1 MELFLQATAA
11 VLLAVIL
18 FLVLNGHSKELALL
32 LTLAVCCAVIVAAGR
47 FLQPLF
53 EFLDNL
59 QQIGHLDNAYLD
71 TLLKVVG
78 IGFLAE
84 IAALVCSDAGNAT
97 LGKSLQML
105 ATCVIFWLSVPL
117 LTSLLELIED
127 ILGGV

>member
-47 FLQPLF
+47 FVQPVF

-71 TLLKVVG
+71 TLL
-78 IGFLAE
+78 
-84 IAALVCSDAGNAT
+84 
-97 LGKSLQML
+97 
-105 ATCVIFWLSVPL
+105 
-117 LTSLLELIED
+117 
-127 ILGGV
+127 